1 MAEESKV
8 RGASEEMIL
17 TLSQLTSE
25 TENARREAEDMK
37 IKIAELKKEA
47 EVTMLALEEAEKKLK
62 VALEEVEAAKAA
74 EASALEQIT
83 MLTERTTTAR
93 TSTSESGA
101 VITISKE
108 EFDSLSRKV
117 EESDKLADMKVAA
130 AKAQVQAVKA
140 SENEAL
146 KRLETTQKEIEDIK
160 TATQEALKKAEMAE
174 ATKRVVESE
183 LRRWRE
189 REQKKAVEAA
199 SRILAETQMSTETS
213 PQHYRI
219 QKQNPPHTTV
229 EGKKLEKEKV
239 SVSKKALLPNIS
251 VEPQYPYKLYLSGSG
266 RAFDFGLDASFKNL
280 AQSKGPTSYF
290 DIPSPGLCSAKV
302 ANCQKSSYAFYSVYF
317 KVGKVLPGKVNL
329 EM

>member
-37 IKIAELKKEA
+37 NRTAELKKEV
-47 EVTMLALEEAEKKLK
+47 EVTMLALEEAEKNLK
-62 VALEEVEAAKAA
+62 VALEEAEAAKAA
-74 EASALEQIT
+74 EKS
-83 MLTERTTTAR
+83 
-93 TSTSESGA
+93 
-101 VITISKE
+101 
-108 EFDSLSRKV
+108 SLSHKV

-130 AKAQVQAVKA
+130 AKAQVEAVKA

-174 ATKRVVESE
+174 AAKRAVESE

-189 REQKKAVEAA
+189 RVQKRAAEAA
-199 SRILAETQMSTETS
+199 SRILAETQVSTKSS

-219 QKQNPPHTTV
+219 QKQNPPRTMV
-229 EGKKLEKEKV
+229 EVKKFEKEKV
-239 SVSKKALLPNIS
+239 SVSKKTLLPNIS
-251 VEPQYPYKLYLSGSG
+251 GIFQRKKNQVKGGS
-266 RAFDFGLDASFKNL
+266 
-280 AQSKGPTSYF
+280 PSY
-290 DIPSPGLCSAKV
+290 
-302 ANCQKSSYAFYSVYF
+302 
-317 KVGKVLPGKVNL
+317 LPGENPV
-329 EM
+329 